1 MNELQRLKVRHSQ
14 ELSAAEEA
22 HARVQEECEEIRANM
37 QCMDRK
43 HKRDMTNL
51 TREFKAFQMMT
62 YQEMHKAGDRPI
74 AEYKASNEA

>member
-1 MNELQRLKVRHSQ
+1 
-14 ELSAAEEA
+14 
-22 HARVQEECEEIRANM
+22 M

-51 TREFKAFQMMT
+51 TREFKALQMMT